1 MDEQS
6 LEDLLALIEVRN
18 ITLAARR
25 RNLSQP
31 AYSRRLQAIEA
42 RQGVGLVD
50 RSVRPARPTAALEA
64 NRGEIESTLAGLKR
78 LRENIVT
85 GPGNTQDITIATVQA
100 LASRLLPAA
109 LGKIK
114 GDLEQHRVR
123 LRAENHNQSFQMLMT
138 EEVLLMLAYETRGR
152 PVIGPSD
159 LVEKTMVARDSL
171 VPVCAPEM
179 TSALM
184 EISPGEQRVPLI
196 DYPRDNFM
204 GIVLL
209 DDVLAHT
216 PHQFSHDITAG
227 LTNAVMGFV
236 RSGFGVAWLPHSLVA
251 DNIARKEM
259 DILTGPLFPTADM
272 NISMLQLKTK
282 STRKMQPLW
291 AALAE
296 AIQTTIAPHN

>member
-42 RQGVGLVD
+42 QHGVGLVD
-50 RSVRPARPTAALEA
+50 RSVRPARPTAVLEA
-64 NRGEIESTLAGLKR
+64 NREEIKSTLAGLKR
-78 LRENIVT
+78 LRENIIT

-109 LGKIK
+109 LGKIR
-114 GDLEQHRVR
+114 GDLGQHRVR
-123 LRAENHNQSFQMLMT
+123 LRAGNHNQSFQMLMT
-138 EEVLLMLAYETRGR
+138 EEVLLMLAYETSGR

-171 VPVCAPEM
+171 VPVCAPEL
-179 TSALM
+179 TSSLM
-184 EISPGEQRVPLI
+184 AISPGEHRIPLI
-196 DYPRDNFM
+196 DYPRDNFLGM
-204 GIVLL
+204 VLL

-227 LTNAVMGFV
+227 LTNAVLGFV
-236 RSGFGVAWLPHSLVA
+236 RCGFGIAWLPHSLVA
-251 DNIARKEM
+251 DNVARKEM
-259 DILTGPLFPTADM
+259 DILKGPLFPVAGM
-272 NISMLQLKTK
+272 NISMLQLRTK
-282 STRKMQPLW
+282 ATRKMQPLW

-296 AIQTTIAPHN
+296 AIRTTIAPYD